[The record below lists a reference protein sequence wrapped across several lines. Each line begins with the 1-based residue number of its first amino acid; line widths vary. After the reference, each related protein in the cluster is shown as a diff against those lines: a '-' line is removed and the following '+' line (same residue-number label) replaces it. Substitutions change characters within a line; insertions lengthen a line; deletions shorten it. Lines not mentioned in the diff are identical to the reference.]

1 MLKCWPKWFTVRHR
15 NWMVELEK
23 YNDTEQS
30 AKRLQLAI
38 KQGAES

>member
-1 MLKCWPKWFTVRHR
+1 MLAEMVHNETI

-30 AKRLQLAI
+30 AKRHQLAI
-38 KQGAES
+38 KHGAES